1 MMHPTNPLV
10 ETQRP
15 GWCVLE
21 ERAQEGRDASRTWV
35 VMAGTTKGGRR
46 VFSLHADRSS
56 ALVYFDLDLA
66 KADATEVG
74 EGIVTTIPRH
84 NGHCVEWSEV
94 WCAPPKPLVT
104 PWG

>member
-1 MMHPTNPLV
+1 MGRHGRHD
-10 ETQRP
+10 QGRP
-15 GWCVLE
+15 ARV
-21 ERAQEGRDASRTWV
+21 RA
-35 VMAGTTKGGRR
+35 
-46 VFSLHADRSS
+46 
-56 ALVYFDLDLA
+56 ALVYFDLELA
-66 KADATEVG
+66 KADATEIG